1 MAGKVDKSDLGYLG
15 IDFQK
20 KLVKCFVEYPNFF
33 NEICPIVEQNSFTD
47 SLLRTF
53 VGTLKDYYQKENVV
67 PSYETIGFL
76 LRKNANSEIEITE
89 WETLIGELKSLTL
102 EGNTVVRENA
112 LKFFKQQR
120 LIKAANKILEKA
132 GLGDIDQYEECQK
145 IIDEAL
151 RVGEDDDLGH
161 SIYEFKESALSG
173 EYSIPIPTGIK
184 GLDETLGGGL
194 DKGKLGLMMAAL
206 GVGKT
211 TYSTAISFHAATNK
225 SQLNDNKGWKV
236 LQIYFEDDNSDIARK
251 HFARM
256 TQIES
261 RIIKRCDQAQKDEI
275 LEKAD
280 RFPEKDLLAENLRL
294 LKLKTGEISAS
305 DIENRIKKLINSG
318 FKPDMVII
326 DYFECLV
333 PEKGGF
339 STDTNWDREGRTMR
353 KLENMAHDLDIALW
367 VTTQGGRN
375 SITADVLTADMGAGS
390 IKKQQIAHVII
401 SVARNLDGQNSNSAT
416 MCVVKNRGGLAG
428 KTFHNIIYN
437 NGTCTISCEETEEYD
452 LPDWEKKEEELDE
465 KRRTDMARS
474 LRVKDEKK
482 LTLVNNSK

>member
-132 GLGDIDQYEECQK
+132 GSGDIDQYEECQK

-211 TYSTAISFHAATNK
+211 TYSTAISFYAATNK
-225 SQLNDNKGWKV
+225 SQLN
-236 LQIYFEDDNSDIARK
+236 
-251 HFARM
+251 
-256 TQIES
+256 
-261 RIIKRCDQAQKDEI
+261 EI
-275 LEKAD
+275 G
-280 RFPEKDLLAENLRL
+280 R
-294 LKLKTGEISAS
+294 AS
-305 DIENRIKKLINSG
+305 
-318 FKPDMVII
+318 
-326 DYFECLV
+326 C
-333 PEKGGF
+333 
-339 STDTNWDREGRTMR
+339 RE
-353 KLENMAHDLDIALW
+353 
-367 VTTQGGRN
+367 
-375 SITADVLTADMGAGS
+375 
-390 IKKQQIAHVII
+390 
-401 SVARNLDGQNSNSAT
+401 
-416 MCVVKNRGGLAG
+416 
-428 KTFHNIIYN
+428 
-437 NGTCTISCEETEEYD
+437 
-452 LPDWEKKEEELDE
+452 
-465 KRRTDMARS
+465 
-474 LRVKDEKK
+474 RV
-482 LTLVNNSK
+482 